1 METRASY
8 VLIGSFALAVVV
20 GAVLFV
26 LWLGK
31 LSLDREW
38 DEYEIV
44 FEEAVTGLTIGS
56 AVQYNGIQVGEVR
69 RLSLAPDDPRIA
81 IARIRVGADTPVKAG
96 THARLTFTGVTGVA
110 IIQLTGGAPDAPP
123 LEPAPGRDVP
133 RIVADTSAIQNL
145 LAGGEGMVE
154 NVNALF
160 LRLSV
165 LLRDDNL
172 EAFSA
177 TLGHVEAITE
187 TLAGRTTE
195 IDRAVTD
202 LASASRSLASTLE
215 RSDALLGRLEG
226 AAGEAER
233 AFREDVPRLTESA
246 RSALGSLERTSA
258 TLEATLE
265 ENREAVTRF
274 ARDGLG
280 EVEPTLEALQAT
292 LVPLRRLVERL
303 EQQPGL
309 VLQPTAPPE
318 EYAAP

>member
-8 VLIGSFALAVVV
+8 VLIGSFALATVVA
-20 GAVLFV
+20 AVLFV

-38 DEYEIV
+38 DRYEVV

-69 RLSLAPDDPRIA
+69 GLSLAPEDPRVA
-81 IARIRVGADTPVKAG
+81 IARIRVAADTPIKEG

-123 LEPAPGRDVP
+123 LEAESGRELP

-145 LAGGEGMVE
+145 LASGEGMME

-177 TLGHVEAITE
+177 TLGHVESITG
-187 TLAGRTTE
+187 TLAGRTGE

-202 LASASRSLASTLE
+202 LAQASRSLASTLE
-215 RSDALLGRLEG
+215 RSDVLLGRLEG

-246 RSALGSLERTSA
+246 RSALASLERTSA

-265 ENREAVTRF
+265 DNRDAVNRF
-274 ARDGLG
+274 AQDGLS
-280 EVEPTLEALQAT
+280 EVGPTLDALQAT

-309 VLQPTAPPE
+309 VLQPTAPPQ
-318 EYAAP
+318 EYPAP

>member
-8 VLIGSFALAVVV
+8 VLIGSFALATVAA
-20 GAVLFV
+20 AVIFV

-38 DEYEIV
+38 DQYEIV

-69 RLSLAPDDPRIA
+69 GLSLSPEDPRIA
-81 IARIRVGADTPVKAG
+81 IARIRVTADTPIKEG

-123 LEPAPGRDVP
+123 LEPEPGRDLP

-145 LAGGEGMVE
+145 LASGEGMME

-187 TLAGRTTE
+187 TLAGRTGE
-195 IDRAVTD
+195 IDRAVGD
-202 LASASRSLASTLE
+202 LADASASLASTLE
-215 RSDALLGRLEG
+215 RSDALLARLES
-226 AAGEAER
+226 AAEEAER
-233 AFREDVPRLTESA
+233 AFRDDVPRLTESA
-246 RSALGSLERTSA
+246 RTALASLERTSA
-258 TLEATLE
+258 TLEDTIE
-265 ENREAVTRF
+265 DNRDAVNRF
-274 ARDGLG
+274 ARDGLS
-280 EVEPTLEALQAT
+280 EVGPTLDALQAT

-309 VLQPTAPPE
+309 VLQPTAPPL
-318 EYAAP
+318 EYTAP

>member
-8 VLIGSFALAVVV
+8 VLIGSFALA
-20 GAVLFV
+20 AVAAAVISV

-38 DEYEIV
+38 DRYEIV

-69 RLSLAPDDPRIA
+69 GLSLAPEDPRIA
-81 IARIRVGADTPVKAG
+81 IARIRVNADTPIKEG

-123 LEPAPGRDVP
+123 LEPEPGRALP

-145 LAGGEGMVE
+145 LASGEGMME

-187 TLAGRTTE
+187 TLAGRTGE
-195 IDRAVTD
+195 IDRAVRD
-202 LASASRSLASTLE
+202 IADAADSLASTLE
-215 RSDALLGRLEG
+215 RSDALLARLER
-226 AAGEAER
+226 AAREAER
-233 AFREDVPRLTESA
+233 AFREDVPQLTESA
-246 RSALGSLERTSA
+246 RTALASLERTSA
-258 TLEATLE
+258 TLEDTIE
-265 ENREAVTRF
+265 DNRDAVDRF
-274 ARDGLG
+274 ARDGLS
-280 EVEPTLEALQAT
+280 EVGPTLDALQAT

-309 VLQPTAPPE
+309 VLQPTAPPQ
-318 EYAAP
+318 EYEAP